1 MLNRYTMDKLK
12 RIEDYVEEARKNP
25 KFFTKYAKKEIRRI
39 LGISRENLRLGYED
53 AKIVIQSANK
63 ALEELRELSRKH
75 KANALETLD
84 ESLFKR
90 RRIREKSKKKKR
102 KGLETFTEEDLFR
115 KKVEPVRRERILES
129 EEEFNDEEEK
139 EYNDAISKLMEAKDE
154 EETEPLW
161 LEKIY
166 ERQIEG
172 NIPFWKGDTVVD
184 TRNDEVGT
192 IMWSMPDG
200 ETSVMTVEKGHRQ
213 PLFRI
218 YNEDELEYLKLIRP
232 TISFVYK
239 GQKIKRPGIENP
251 LRGYQI
257 LEKARRIAKFDGE
270 VRQVLEEYKRSSGVE
285 GLLVKKIFMLL
296 RRLGYIDKTETM
308 LERR

>member
-166 ERQIEG
+166 ERQIKG
-172 NIPFWKGDTVVD
+172 FILINI
-184 TRNDEVGT
+184 
-192 IMWSMPDG
+192 S
-200 ETSVMTVEKGHRQ
+200 
-213 PLFRI
+213 
-218 YNEDELEYLKLIRP
+218 
-232 TISFVYK
+232 
-239 GQKIKRPGIENP
+239 KIAHSKANKR
-251 LRGYQI
+251 
-257 LEKARRIAKFDGE
+257 
-270 VRQVLEEYKRSSGVE
+270 
-285 GLLVKKIFMLL
+285 
-296 RRLGYIDKTETM
+296 
-308 LERR
+308 